1 MAANPIPM
9 PDDDALSAPLLLPEP
24 EPVRPALA
32 DPQMS
37 LRREHLYV
45 VFWRYESGE
54 QGCGSSQP
62 RMAAELMMLAYSA
75 RYKDRRYWIEPS
87 RDGED

>member
-24 EPVRPALA
+24 EPSLPAPWA
-32 DPQMS
+32 PQQGV
-37 LRREHLYV
+37 RREQLYA

-54 QGCGSSQP
+54 QGCGSPQL

-75 RYKDRRYWIEPS
+75 RYKDRRYWIEPA